1 MSEQVDNL
9 QSNRPVVV
17 GIPDAL
23 RDLLHQREAV
33 CAELEQ
39 LPSKVVEDY
48 PAEIGRLTAAFHAL
62 PLPPPEY
69 AEILDK
75 RFAEAVQAAETA
87 AAENE
92 AKLKARAAKLEAAA
106 AVTGELD
113 ALIAAGDLATL
124 GEAEAL
130 ERKWNDIVNAV
141 GADAVDA
148 AGFEAKFRPLK
159 EKLDAEAAADREK
172 AEKALKLAEEFTAL
186 TAGEDMNL
194 LHDRKT
200 EIEIEYAALGRVPKQ
215 AADRY
220 IDALHKA
227 AARLAMHYE
236 TLDLARWESY
246 THKLE
251 IGRASCR
258 ERV

>member
-92 AKLKARAAKLEAAA
+92 AKLKARAAKLEAAYVA
-106 AVTGELD
+106 LNPGPFREVPELSKLVLPYFGTPAVDKKDLD
-113 ALIAAGDLATL
+113 ALIDAEKARLKAERE
-124 GEAEAL
+124 EAEA
-130 ERKWNDIVNAV
+130 
-141 GADAVDA
+141 
-148 AGFEAKFRPLK
+148 
-159 EKLDAEAAADREK
+159 
-172 AEKALKLAEEFTAL
+172 
-186 TAGEDMNL
+186 
-194 LHDRKT
+194 
-200 EIEIEYAALGRVPKQ
+200 
-215 AADRY
+215 
-220 IDALHKA
+220 
-227 AARLAMHYE
+227 
-236 TLDLARWESY
+236 
-246 THKLE
+246 
-251 IGRASCR
+251 
-258 ERV
+258 

>member
-113 ALIAAGDLATL
+113 AL
-124 GEAEAL
+124 
-130 ERKWNDIVNAV
+130 NAN
-141 GADAVDA
+141 G
-148 AGFEAKFRPLK
+148 
-159 EKLDAEAAADREK
+159 
-172 AEKALKLAEEFTAL
+172 T
-186 TAGEDMNL
+186 
-194 LHDRKT
+194 
-200 EIEIEYAALGRVPKQ
+200 I
-215 AADRY
+215 
-220 IDALHKA
+220 
-227 AARLAMHYE
+227 
-236 TLDLARWESY
+236 S
-246 THKLE
+246 
-251 IGRASCR
+251 
-258 ERV
+258 

>member
-113 ALIAAGDLATL
+113 ALIDAEKARLKAERE
-124 GEAEAL
+124 EAEA
-130 ERKWNDIVNAV
+130 
-141 GADAVDA
+141 
-148 AGFEAKFRPLK
+148 
-159 EKLDAEAAADREK
+159 
-172 AEKALKLAEEFTAL
+172 
-186 TAGEDMNL
+186 
-194 LHDRKT
+194 
-200 EIEIEYAALGRVPKQ
+200 
-215 AADRY
+215 
-220 IDALHKA
+220 
-227 AARLAMHYE
+227 
-236 TLDLARWESY
+236 
-246 THKLE
+246 
-251 IGRASCR
+251 
-258 ERV
+258 